1 MRSERA
7 KMTPADLARIK
18 VPVLVGAGEA
28 DEIAGRVQ
36 PLVDAIP
43 GAKGLVLPR
52 RNHMNAVGD
61 RQHKETVINF
71 FNSIS

>member
-1 MRSERA
+1 
-7 KMTPADLARIK
+7 MTPADLARIQ
-18 VPVLVGAGEA
+18 VPVLVVAGEV
-28 DEIAGRVQ
+28 DEIAGPVQ

-43 GAKGLVLPR
+43 GAKGVVLAR

-61 RQHKETVINF
+61 RQHKDEVIKF